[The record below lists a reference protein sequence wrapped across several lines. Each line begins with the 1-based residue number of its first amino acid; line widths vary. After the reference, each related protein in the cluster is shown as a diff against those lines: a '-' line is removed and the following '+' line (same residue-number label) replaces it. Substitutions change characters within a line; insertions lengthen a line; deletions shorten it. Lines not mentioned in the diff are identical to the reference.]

1 MTRKSV
7 YRIMANT
14 EVPITAE
21 DIELIDTA
29 EAVDQLAETV
39 ERNQEALIS
48 IARQKVAYGND
59 PNSAALN
66 FLEQNTE
73 DFGADTPKLN
83 AESDDPEAYTA
94 GTLAD
99 YKANAD
105 RRKKEQQ
112 EKARERG
119 STGDAS
125 ELPRADGE
133 VT

>member
-1 MTRKSV
+1 MTTKLARQ
-7 YRIMANT
+7 IMVNA
-14 EVPITAE
+14 EVPITAK

-29 EAVDQLAETV
+29 KAVDQLAETV
-39 ERNQEALIS
+39 ERNQEALIA
-48 IARQKVAYGND
+48 IARQKVAYEND
-59 PNSAALN
+59 SNSAALN

-119 STGDAS
+119 STGTLRNYR
-125 ELPRADGE
+125 ERTGK
-133 VT
+133 